1 MLKNIG
7 PIIENIVSDI
17 LPFVAG
23 SIIVKKLAKAM
34 VNVTITVATTAL
46 FFSFIN
52 FKWLFLFQFYF

>member
-23 SIIVKKLAKAM
+23 SIIVKKLAKAI
-34 VNVTITVATTAL
+34 VNVTTTAAITV
-46 FFSFIN
+46 
-52 FKWLFLFQFYF
+52 LFLVL